1 MKPHTIDP
9 RTCPDWQ
16 VDLMYE
22 LYRLEMAANK
32 AQLAGDL
39 TGAMNATA
47 ARMDI
52 LCKLRR
58 CLAD

>member
-1 MKPHTIDP
+1 MTTRTIDA

-22 LYRLEMAANK
+22 LYRLEMAAGR
-32 AQLAGDL
+32 AMTAGDL
-39 TGAMNATA
+39 TGAMNATV
-47 ARMDI
+47 ARMDV

-58 CLAD
+58 CLTD